1 MKGARFA
8 MNYENESLKMHYEL
22 KGKMEMASRV
32 SVDTKEALSLAY
44 TPGVACPCL
53 EI

>member
-22 KGKMEMASRV
+22 KGKLEMVPRAAVV
-32 SVDTKEALSLAY
+32 STGRS
-44 TPGVACPCL
+44 GM
-53 EI
+53 